1 MAKRKIWVSDEEF
14 TQRRHQYAGG
24 GKVNAQN
31 QLMQIIQAY
40 CQATGANP
48 KQVVGAL
55 QKMKPEQQQAAVQ
68 QMAAQL
74 QKTQAPQQQEE
85 IDETEM
91 MAGGGIVSMLS
102 NFLRGMGKGKEGGG
116 EGAGGDMSGNILG
129 ASLGYMQS
137 SIAGLAD
144 VFAGSSA
151 GAGMTRIVPDSRPT
165 SLNSNRVM
173 AGGGQVGAVPVNVE
187 HGEILDTGT
196 AVTKVQGKTHEK
208 GGENR
213 SVPEGTTVFSERI
226 SIDGKTMA
234 QRKVD
239 REKAVKRIAKVFEKN
254 PGDYINQSTLKRT
267 MQVADIQEQQD
278 LQIQEAAS
286 AAMMPP
292 QVQPGAQPGGNSQQD
307 AQVAAYGSSGVMKY
321 AGGTPGVG
329 FDYTTYLKENEPIT
343 WDFFKY
349 SNPSDP
355 SKPPAVGLPDVI
367 AETKTPTAIPLMP
380 APVTAATTIT
390 PAAVPT
396 VVPAITGGAGIA
408 PMTRPVLNTANPKTS
423 YKNNPE
429 SVKELQAFLASKGY
443 KLPKSTKADGSYD
456 GIAGDEVNKA
466 IRDYNKRQG
475 NQLPNRATGVY
486 TGPGSI
492 PGFQPLL
499 PRWSASMAGN
509 TKALINNKSS
519 VSAAKAKF
527 DDYLGVHQDEN
538 LEDIEDYNGYA
549 GDPEEAQYPYTK
561 GDKVGMAGMGLGS
574 LGPMAMTLANRF
586 GDKPNINAFKDY
598 GTDAKKSSKAALAN
612 LGYLKDNTINDITLA
627 ENAGFQR
634 NRNAT
639 RSLSTNR
646 ALDLTTMMAGNKA
659 KLDARGQ
666 YAKEM
671 MAQFGVDA
679 QITANSDKYR
689 MAGEAKRDAA
699 DRADRDNFHSQFSTN
714 LADTGKTLQE
724 AGKNMNTNQSNKNF
738 LAMMKDLNK
747 YNLTADFDPMGYYK
761 GIKTAKK

>member
-74 QKTQAPQQQEE
+74 QGSQQ
-85 IDETEM
+85 DETEDEM

-102 NFLRGMGKGKEGGG
+102 NFLGGMGKGKEGGAEEAG
-116 EGAGGDMSGNILG
+116 GMAGGDMSSKMLG

-144 VFAGSSA
+144 VFAGSSP

-187 HGEILDTGT
+187 HGEVLDTGT

-292 QVQPGAQPGGNSQQD
+292 QVQPGAQPGGNPQQD
-307 AQVAAYGSSGVMKY
+307 AQVAAYGSSGIMKY
-321 AGGTPGVG
+321 NNGTGPDGTPVYG
-329 FDYTTYLKENEPIT
+329 FNMDDWMKENEPEKWKELQVIRAGIT
-343 WDFFKY
+343 PTFT
-349 SNPSDP
+349 
-355 SKPPAVGLPDVI
+355 PAV
-367 AETKTPTAIPLMP
+367 TTPFI
-380 APVTAATTIT
+380 
-390 PAAVPT
+390 PAAVT
-396 VVPAITGGAGIA
+396 TPATMTTPVSPVSTGGAGA
-408 PMTRPVLNTANPKTS
+408 LPLTRPVLGTAGPKTS

-466 IRDYNKRQG
+466 IRDYNNRGASTSANRGKGVLAGQG
-475 NQLPNRATGVY
+475 TMINPNLVPKQPWQSGYYMNVINKGVEKQKDNFSKGLKDDANYYAPGMPTGV
-486 TGPGSI
+486 TPKEFTEETTI
-492 PGFQPLL
+492 PEGFETTP
-499 PRWSASMAGN
+499 
-509 TKALINNKSS
+509 
-519 VSAAKAKF
+519 
-527 DDYLGVHQDEN
+527 
-538 LEDIEDYNGYA
+538 
-549 GDPEEAQYPYTK
+549 
-561 GDKVGMAGMGLGS
+561 GDKLGTIGMTMGTAGTS
-574 LGPMAMTLANRF
+574 LMTLANRF
-586 GDKPNINAFKDY
+586 GDTPNVNAYANY
-598 GTDAKKSSKAALAN
+598 GTEAKKSSKAAMAN
-612 LGYLKDNTINDITLA
+612 LGYLKDSAINDITLS
-627 ENAGFQR
+627 ENAAFDR
-634 NRNAT
+634 NSNAT

-679 QITANSDKYR
+679 QITADSDKYR

-699 DRADRDNFHSQFSTN
+699 DRADRDNFYTQFSTN

>member
-14 TQRRHQYAGG
+14 TQMRHQYAGG
-24 GKVNAQN
+24 GKVSSQQS

-74 QKTQAPQQQEE
+74 QGSQQ
-85 IDETEM
+85 DETEDEM

-102 NFLRGMGKGKEGGG
+102 KFLGGMGKGKTNAGGAEEAG
-116 EGAGGDMSGNILG
+116 GMAGGDMSSKMLG

-144 VFAGSSA
+144 VFAGSSP
-151 GAGMTRIVPDSRPT
+151 GAGMTRIIPDSRPT

-173 AGGGQVGAVPVNVE
+173 AGGGIAVGVPVNVE
-187 HGEILDTGT
+187 HGEVLDTGT
-196 AVTKVQGKTHEK
+196 AVTQVQGKSHEQ

-213 SVPEGTTVFSERI
+213 AVPEGTTVFSERI

-254 PGDYINQSTLKRT
+254 PGDYINQNTLKRT

-292 QVQPGAQPGGNSQQD
+292 QVQPGAQPGGNPQQD

-321 AGGTPGVG
+321 AGGTGPDGTPVYG
-329 FDYTTYLKENEPIT
+329 FNMDDWMKENEPEKWKELQVIRAGIT
-343 WDFFKY
+343 PTFT
-349 SNPSDP
+349 
-355 SKPPAVGLPDVI
+355 PAV
-367 AETKTPTAIPLMP
+367 TTPFI
-380 APVTAATTIT
+380 
-390 PAAVPT
+390 PAAVTTPAT
-396 VVPAITGGAGIA
+396 VTTPVSPVSTGGAGA
-408 PMTRPVLNTANPKTS
+408 LPLTRPVLGTAGSKT
-423 YKNNPE
+423 YKNTPQ
-429 SVKELQAFLASKGY
+429 SIQELQAFLASKGY

-519 VSAAKAKF
+519 VNAAKTKF
-527 DDYLGVHQDEN
+527 DDYLGVHQDED
-538 LEDIEDYNGYA
+538 LV
-549 GDPEEAQYPYTK
+549 GDDPWTEESEQQEQPFPMTQ

-612 LGYLKDNTINDITLA
+612 LGYLKDNTITDITLA

-634 NRNAT
+634 NRNTT

-646 ALDLTTMMAGNKA
+646 ALDLSTMMAGNKA

-679 QITANSDKYR
+679 QITADADKYR
-689 MAGEAKRDAA
+689 MAGEAKRDAG
-699 DRADRDNFHSQFSTN
+699 DRADRDNFHTQFSTN

-724 AGKNMNTNQSNKNF
+724 AGKNMNINQNNKNF

>member
-1 MAKRKIWVSDEEF
+1 MAKKKIWVTDEKF
-14 TQRRHQYAGG
+14 TQMRHQYAGG
-24 GKVNAQN
+24 GKVSSQQN
-31 QLMQIIQAY
+31 QLMQLIQAY
-40 CQATGANP
+40 CQATGADP
-48 KQVVGAL
+48 KQVVGSL

-74 QKTQAPQQQEE
+74 QGSQQ
-85 IDETEM
+85 DETEDEM

-102 NFLRGMGKGKEGGG
+102 NFLGGMGKGKEGGAEEAG
-116 EGAGGDMSGNILG
+116 GMAGGDMSSKMLG

-144 VFAGSSA
+144 VFAGSSP

-187 HGEILDTGT
+187 HGEVLDTRT

-292 QVQPGAQPGGNSQQD
+292 QIQPGAQPGGNPQQD
-307 AQVAAYGSSGVMKY
+307 AQVAAYGSSGIMKY
-321 AGGTPGVG
+321 NNGTGPDGTPVYG
-329 FDYTTYLKENEPIT
+329 FNMDDWMKENEPEKWKELQVIRAGIT
-343 WDFFKY
+343 PTFT
-349 SNPSDP
+349 
-355 SKPPAVGLPDVI
+355 PAV
-367 AETKTPTAIPLMP
+367 TTPFI
-380 APVTAATTIT
+380 
-390 PAAVPT
+390 PAAVT
-396 VVPAITGGAGIA
+396 TPATMTTPVSPVSTGGAGA
-408 PMTRPVLNTANPKTS
+408 LPLTRPVLGTAGSKT
-423 YKNNPE
+423 YKNTPQ
-429 SVKELQAFLASKGY
+429 SIQELQAFLASKGY

-466 IRDYNKRQG
+466 IRDYNNRGASTSANRGKGVLAGQG
-475 NQLPNRATGVY
+475 TMINPNLV
-486 TGPGSI
+486 PK
-492 PGFQPLL
+492 QP
-499 PRWSASMAGN
+499 WQSGYYMN
-509 TKALINNKSS
+509 VINNKSS
-519 VSAAKAKF
+519 VNAAKAKF

-549 GDPEEAQYPYTK
+549 GDPKEPAFNTTP
-561 GDKVGMAGMGLGS
+561 GDKLGTVGMTMGTAGPS
-574 LGPMAMTLANRF
+574 LMTLANRF
-586 GDKPNINAFKDY
+586 GDKPNVNAYANY
-598 GTDAKKSSKAALAN
+598 GTEAKKSSKAAMAN
-612 LGYLKDNTINDITLA
+612 LGYLKDSAINDITLS
-627 ENAGFQR
+627 ENAAFDR
-634 NRNAT
+634 NKNTT

-659 KLDARGQ
+659 KLDARED
-666 YAKEM
+666 YAKQM

-679 QITANSDKYR
+679 QINSDSDKYR
-689 MAGEAKRDAA
+689 MAGADAT
-699 DRADRDNFHSQFSTN
+699 DQRNRADRDNFFSQFATN
-714 LADTGKTLQE
+714 LKDAGTTVQN
-724 AGKNMNTNQSNKNF
+724 AGKNKNTALENKNF
-738 LAMMKDLNK
+738 LAMMPDLNEYGLK
-747 YNLTADFDPMGYYK
+747 AEYDALGNYK
-761 GIKTAKK
+761 GIKTAKKRNQSDGK

>member
-1 MAKRKIWVSDEEF
+1 MAKRKIWVTDEKF
-14 TQRRHQYAGG
+14 TQMRHQYAGG
-24 GKVNAQN
+24 GKVSSQQN

-74 QKTQAPQQQEE
+74 QGSQQ
-85 IDETEM
+85 DETEDEM
-91 MAGGGIVSMLS
+91 MAGGGIASMFS
-102 NFLRGMGKGKEGGG
+102 KFLGGMGGG
-116 EGAGGDMSGNILG
+116 EEKGAGSMAGGDMSGNILG

-137 SIAGLAD
+137 SFAGLAD
-144 VFAGSSA
+144 AIAGSSP

-173 AGGGQVGAVPVNVE
+173 AGGGIAVGVPVNVE
-187 HGEILDTGT
+187 HGEVLDTGT
-196 AVTKVQGKTHEK
+196 AVTKVQGKSHEQ

-213 SVPEGTTVFSERI
+213 AVPEGTTVFSERI

-239 REKAVKRIAKVFEKN
+239 RERAVKRIAKVFEKN
-254 PGDYINQSTLKRT
+254 PGDYINQNTLKRT

-292 QVQPGAQPGGNSQQD
+292 QVQPGAQPGGNPQQD
-307 AQVAAYGSSGVMKY
+307 AQVAAYGSSGIMKY
-321 AGGTPGVG
+321 DKGTGPDGTPVYG
-329 FDYTTYLKENEPIT
+329 FNMDDWMKENEPEKWKELQVIRAGIT
-343 WDFFKY
+343 PTFT
-349 SNPSDP
+349 
-355 SKPPAVGLPDVI
+355 PAV
-367 AETKTPTAIPLMP
+367 TTPFI
-380 APVTAATTIT
+380 
-390 PAAVPT
+390 PAAVTTPAT
-396 VVPAITGGAGIA
+396 VTTPVSPVSTGGAGA
-408 PMTRPVLNTANPKTS
+408 LPLTRPVLGTTGS
-423 YKNNPE
+423 QTYKNTPQ
-429 SVKELQAFLASKGY
+429 SIQELQAFLASKGY

-519 VSAAKAKF
+519 VNAAKAKF

-549 GDPEEAQYPYTK
+549 GDPKEPAFNTTP
-561 GDKVGMAGMGLGS
+561 GDKLGTVGMTMGTAGPS
-574 LGPMAMTLANRF
+574 LMTLANRF
-586 GDKPNINAFKDY
+586 GDKPNVNAYANY
-598 GTDAKKSSKAALAN
+598 GTEAKKSSKAAMAN
-612 LGYLKDNTINDITLA
+612 LGYLKDSAINDITLS
-627 ENAGFQR
+627 ENAAFDR
-634 NRNAT
+634 NKNTT

-659 KLDARGQ
+659 KLDARED
-666 YAKEM
+666 YAKQM

-679 QITANSDKYR
+679 QINSDADKYR
-689 MAGEAKRDAA
+689 MAGADAT
-699 DRADRDNFHSQFSTN
+699 DQRNRADRDNFFSQFATN
-714 LADTGKTLQE
+714 LKDAGTTVQN
-724 AGKNMNTNQSNKNF
+724 AGKNKNTALENKNF
-738 LAMMKDLNK
+738 LAMMSDLNK
-747 YNLTADFDPMGYYK
+747 YGLKAEYDALGNYK
-761 GIKTAKK
+761 GLKTTK

>member
-14 TQRRHQYAGG
+14 TQMRHQYAGG
-24 GKVNAQN
+24 GKVSSQQS

-74 QKTQAPQQQEE
+74 QGSQQ
-85 IDETEM
+85 DETEDEM
-91 MAGGGIVSMLS
+91 MAGGGIASMFS
-102 NFLRGMGKGKEGGG
+102 KFLGGIGKTNAGGAEEAGGM
-116 EGAGGDMSGNILG
+116 AGGDMSSKMLG

-144 VFAGSSA
+144 VFAGSSP
-151 GAGMTRIVPDSRPT
+151 GAGMTRIIPDSRPT

-173 AGGGQVGAVPVNVE
+173 AGGGIAVGVPVNVE
-187 HGEILDTGT
+187 HGEVLDTGT
-196 AVTKVQGKTHEK
+196 AVTQVQGKSHEQ

-213 SVPEGTTVFSERI
+213 AVPEGTTVFSERI

-254 PGDYINQSTLKRT
+254 PGDYINQNTLKRT

-292 QVQPGAQPGGNSQQD
+292 QVQPGAQPGGNPQQD

-321 AGGTPGVG
+321 AGGTGPDGTPVYG
-329 FDYTTYLKENEPIT
+329 FNMDDWMKENEPEKWKELQVIRAGIT
-343 WDFFKY
+343 PTFT
-349 SNPSDP
+349 
-355 SKPPAVGLPDVI
+355 PAV
-367 AETKTPTAIPLMP
+367 TTPFI
-380 APVTAATTIT
+380 
-390 PAAVPT
+390 PAAVTTPAT
-396 VVPAITGGAGIA
+396 VTTPVSPVSTGGAGA
-408 PMTRPVLNTANPKTS
+408 LPLTRPVLGTAGSKT
-423 YKNNPE
+423 YKNTPQ
-429 SVKELQAFLASKGY
+429 SIQELQAFLASKGY

-519 VSAAKAKF
+519 VNAAKTKF
-527 DDYLGVHQDEN
+527 DDYLGVHQDED
-538 LEDIEDYNGYA
+538 LV
-549 GDPEEAQYPYTK
+549 GDDPWTEESEQQEQPFPMTQ

-612 LGYLKDNTINDITLA
+612 LGYLKDNTITDITLA

-634 NRNAT
+634 NRNTT

-646 ALDLTTMMAGNKA
+646 ALDLSTMMAGNKA

-679 QITANSDKYR
+679 QITADADKYR
-689 MAGEAKRDAA
+689 MAGEAKRDAG
-699 DRADRDNFHSQFSTN
+699 DRADRDNFHTQFSTN

-724 AGKNMNTNQSNKNF
+724 AGKNMNINQNNKNF

>member
-14 TQRRHQYAGG
+14 TQMRHQYAGG
-24 GKVNAQN
+24 GKVSSQQS

-74 QKTQAPQQQEE
+74 QGSQQ
-85 IDETEM
+85 DETEDEM

-102 NFLRGMGKGKEGGG
+102 KFLGGMGKGKTNAGGAEEAG
-116 EGAGGDMSGNILG
+116 GMAGGDMSSKMLG

-144 VFAGSSA
+144 VFAGSSP
-151 GAGMTRIVPDSRPT
+151 GAGMTRIIPDSRPT

-173 AGGGQVGAVPVNVE
+173 AGGGIAVGVPVNVE
-187 HGEILDTGT
+187 HGEVLDTGT

-213 SVPEGTTVFSERI
+213 AVPEGTTVFSERI

-292 QVQPGAQPGGNSQQD
+292 QVQPGAQPGGNPQQD

-321 AGGTPGVG
+321 AGGTGPDGTPVYG
-329 FDYTTYLKENEPIT
+329 FNMDDWMKENEPEKWKELQVIRAGIT
-343 WDFFKY
+343 PTFT
-349 SNPSDP
+349 
-355 SKPPAVGLPDVI
+355 PAV
-367 AETKTPTAIPLMP
+367 TTPFI
-380 APVTAATTIT
+380 
-390 PAAVPT
+390 PAAVTTPAT
-396 VVPAITGGAGIA
+396 VTTPVSPVSTGGAGA
-408 PMTRPVLNTANPKTS
+408 LPLTRPVLGTAGSKT
-423 YKNNPE
+423 YKNTPQ
-429 SVKELQAFLASKGY
+429 SIQELQAFLASKGY

-519 VSAAKAKF
+519 VNAAKTKF
-527 DDYLGVHQDEN
+527 DDYLGVHQDED
-538 LEDIEDYNGYA
+538 LV
-549 GDPEEAQYPYTK
+549 GDDPWTEESEQQEQPFPMTQ

-612 LGYLKDNTINDITLA
+612 LGYLKDNTITDITLA

-634 NRNAT
+634 NRNTT

-646 ALDLTTMMAGNKA
+646 ALDLSTMMAGNKA

-679 QITANSDKYR
+679 QITADADKYR
-689 MAGEAKRDAA
+689 MAGEAKRDAG
-699 DRADRDNFHSQFSTN
+699 DRADRDNFHTQFSTN

-724 AGKNMNTNQSNKNF
+724 AGKNMNINQNNKNF

>member
-1 MAKRKIWVSDEEF
+1 MAKRKIWVTGEKF
-14 TQRRHQYAGG
+14 TQMRHQYAGG
-24 GKVNAQN
+24 GKVSSQQN

-74 QKTQAPQQQEE
+74 QGSQQ
-85 IDETEM
+85 DETEDEM
-91 MAGGGIVSMLS
+91 MAGGGIASMFS
-102 NFLRGMGKGKEGGG
+102 KFLGGIGKTNAGGAEEAGGM
-116 EGAGGDMSGNILG
+116 AGGDMSSKMLG

-137 SIAGLAD
+137 SFAGLAD
-144 VFAGSSA
+144 AIAGSSA
-151 GAGMTRIVPDSRPT
+151 GAGMTRIIPDSRPT

-173 AGGGQVGAVPVNVE
+173 AGGGIAVGVPVNVE
-187 HGEILDTGT
+187 HGEVLDTGT
-196 AVTKVQGKTHEK
+196 AVTQVQGKSHEQ

-213 SVPEGTTVFSERI
+213 AVPEGTTVFSERI

-254 PGDYINQSTLKRT
+254 PGDYINQNTLKRT

-292 QVQPGAQPGGNSQQD
+292 QVQPGAQPGGNPQQD

-321 AGGTPGVG
+321 AGGTGPDGTPVYG
-329 FDYTTYLKENEPIT
+329 FNMDDWMKENEPEKWKELQVIRAGIT
-343 WDFFKY
+343 PTFT
-349 SNPSDP
+349 
-355 SKPPAVGLPDVI
+355 PAV
-367 AETKTPTAIPLMP
+367 TTPFI
-380 APVTAATTIT
+380 
-390 PAAVPT
+390 PAAVTTPAT
-396 VVPAITGGAGIA
+396 VTTPVSPVSTGGAGA
-408 PMTRPVLNTANPKTS
+408 LPLTRPVLGTAGSKT
-423 YKNNPE
+423 YKNTPQ
-429 SVKELQAFLASKGY
+429 SIQELQAFLASKGY

-519 VSAAKAKF
+519 VNAAKTKF
-527 DDYLGVHQDEN
+527 DDYLGVHQDED
-538 LEDIEDYNGYA
+538 LV
-549 GDPEEAQYPYTK
+549 GDDPWTEESEQQEQPFPMTQ

-612 LGYLKDNTINDITLA
+612 LGYLKDNTITDITLA

-634 NRNAT
+634 NRNTT

-646 ALDLTTMMAGNKA
+646 ALDLSTMMAGNKA

-679 QITANSDKYR
+679 QITADADKYR
-689 MAGEAKRDAA
+689 MAGEAKRDAG
-699 DRADRDNFHSQFSTN
+699 DRADRDNFHTQFSTN

-724 AGKNMNTNQSNKNF
+724 AGKNMNINQNNKNF

>member
-14 TQRRHQYAGG
+14 TQMRHQYAGG
-24 GKVNAQN
+24 GKVSSQQS

-74 QKTQAPQQQEE
+74 QGSQQ
-85 IDETEM
+85 DETEDEM
-91 MAGGGIVSMLS
+91 MAGGGIASMFS
-102 NFLRGMGKGKEGGG
+102 KFLGGIGKTNAGGAEEAGGM
-116 EGAGGDMSGNILG
+116 AGGDMSSKMLG

-137 SIAGLAD
+137 SFAGLAD
-144 VFAGSSA
+144 AIAGSSA
-151 GAGMTRIVPDSRPT
+151 GAGMTRIIPDSRPT

-173 AGGGQVGAVPVNVE
+173 AGGGIAVGVPVNVE
-187 HGEILDTGT
+187 HGEVLDTGT
-196 AVTKVQGKTHEK
+196 AVTQVQGKSHEQ

-213 SVPEGTTVFSERI
+213 AVPEGTTVFSERI

-292 QVQPGAQPGGNSQQD
+292 QVQPGAQPGGNPQQD

-321 AGGTPGVG
+321 AGGTGPDGTPVYG
-329 FDYTTYLKENEPIT
+329 FNMDDWMKENEPEKWKELQVIRAGIT
-343 WDFFKY
+343 PTFT
-349 SNPSDP
+349 
-355 SKPPAVGLPDVI
+355 PAV
-367 AETKTPTAIPLMP
+367 TTPFI
-380 APVTAATTIT
+380 
-390 PAAVPT
+390 PAAVTTPAT
-396 VVPAITGGAGIA
+396 VTTPVSPVSTGGAGA
-408 PMTRPVLNTANPKTS
+408 LPLTRPVLGTAGSKT
-423 YKNNPE
+423 YKNTPQ
-429 SVKELQAFLASKGY
+429 SIQELQAFLASKGY

-519 VSAAKAKF
+519 VNAAKTKF
-527 DDYLGVHQDEN
+527 DDYLGVHQDED
-538 LEDIEDYNGYA
+538 LV
-549 GDPEEAQYPYTK
+549 GDDPWTEESEQQEQPFPMTQ

-612 LGYLKDNTINDITLA
+612 LGYLKDNTITDITLA

-634 NRNAT
+634 NRNTT

-646 ALDLTTMMAGNKA
+646 ALDLSTMMAGNKA

-679 QITANSDKYR
+679 QITADADKYR
-689 MAGEAKRDAA
+689 MAGEAKRDAG
-699 DRADRDNFHSQFSTN
+699 DRADRDNFHTQFSTN

-724 AGKNMNTNQSNKNF
+724 AGKNMNINQNNKNF